1 MLLPG
6 QSARKKKKKKKG
18 QNAQNVYIIWIQQK
32 CRDEIWNLISN
43 KRSSNFKTLRLLCE
57 FLQRRFY
64 LAKHI
69 NKKFI
74 LSHSVFPVII
84 SSSLGTR
91 SVHMAVAVGSVFF
104 LFFFHSGG
112 SITDMFRYLQT
123 NVQSCCNLLSKLL
136 CTVFLVTFKNSV
148 RYLNIQNMDQRLAW
162 VILKTKRKNRKE
174 GQELSKNF

>member
-1 MLLPG
+1 MP
-6 QSARKKKKKKKG
+6 KKRGGDAPSRAKCKKEEEKKEG

-32 CRDEIWNLISN
+32 FRDEIWNLISN

-91 SVHMAVAVGSVFF
+91 SVHMAVAVGSVFCLF
-104 LFFFHSGG
+104 LCFFF
-112 SITDMFRYLQT
+112 TQVDP
-123 NVQSCCNLLSKLL
+123 
-136 CTVFLVTFKNSV
+136 
-148 RYLNIQNMDQRLAW
+148 
-162 VILKTKRKNRKE
+162 
-174 GQELSKNF
+174 